1 MKSRT
6 FAVLRRGIESGLIA
20 SIPQV
25 IIPKIEE
32 KLFLPR
38 DEDADLGPR
47 LIEAIAEK
55 VDAKLPEDMKWLGA
69 ASFHFGY
76 AAFWGAA
83 YALIQERAR
92 VNPLIGGLSLATFIY
107 LITFPDWGG
116 AVLTG
121 SEEKTRNRSWEKEFV
136 LATAPLVFGLGT
148 ALLYGR
154 GPIRGSK
161 LSFSFSSTE

>member
-1 MKSRT
+1 MPST
-6 FAVLRRGIESGLIA
+6 FAVLRRGVEAALIA
-20 SIPQV
+20 SVPQV

-32 KLFLPR
+32 KLFLPH

-47 LIEAIAEK
+47 LIAALAKKVEK
-55 VDAKLPEDMKWLGA
+55 PLPEDVKWLAA

-83 YALIQERAR
+83 YAIVQRRAN
-92 VNPLIGGLSLATFIY
+92 VNPLTGGLTLSALIY
-107 LITFPDWGG
+107 LTTFPPWGG

-121 SEEKTRNRSWEKEFV
+121 SEDPPKHRTWRKEIV
-136 LATAPLVFGLGT
+136 LASAPLLFGLGT

-154 GPIRGSK
+154 GPRRGS
-161 LSFSFSSTE
+161 EW